1 MVAAE
6 QVNLF
11 AIGSCLVLFGITY
24 QEEYC
29 VVLLDFLFFL
39 VCGFCSVQ
47 TRQWILNLVYAYLD
61 LDPILLSYSLFFGLF
76 DSLFSDASQIQE
88 KLLNF

>member
-11 AIGSCLVLFGITY
+11 AIESCLVLFGITY

-47 TRQWILNLVYAYLD
+47 TRQWILLLVGSSSFRKSLNLSRARTA
-61 LDPILLSYSLFFGLF
+61 GL
-76 DSLFSDASQIQE
+76 
-88 KLLNF
+88 

>member
-6 QVNLF
+6 QVDL
-11 AIGSCLVLFGITY
+11 AIESCLVLFGITY

-29 VVLLDFLFFL
+29 VVLLDFLLLFL

-47 TRQWILNLVYAYLD
+47 TRQWILLSVGSSSFRKSLNLSRARTA
-61 LDPILLSYSLFFGLF
+61 GL
-76 DSLFSDASQIQE
+76 
-88 KLLNF
+88 

>member
-6 QVNLF
+6 QVNLSS
-11 AIGSCLVLFGITY
+11 IENCLVLFGITY

-29 VVLLDFLFFL
+29 VVLLDFLFFF

-47 TRQWILNLVYAYLD
+47 TRQWILLLVGSSSFSEAVELVQSQD
-61 LDPILLSYSLFFGLF
+61 CRVVSLFW
-76 DSLFSDASQIQE
+76 
-88 KLLNF
+88 